1 MRKQTN
7 PIRNIDTKTNI
18 CFLCKSRAY
27 RNPNQNISKWLGWG
41 FTYIITALMAAAIA
55 LTATGAMD
63 VYKGHPRPNP
73 TGLSHWKLGSALMIV
88 AWVLEVAWT
97 CFSLLPSQARRNAPA
112 YWQGTVVCF
121 PVYLFSIMYCS

>member
-1 MRKQTN
+1 
-7 PIRNIDTKTNI
+7 
-18 CFLCKSRAY
+18 
-27 RNPNQNISKWLGWG
+27 
-41 FTYIITALMAAAIA
+41 MAAAIA

-63 VYKGHPRPNP
+63 VYKGQPKPAS
-73 TGLSHWKLGSALMIV
+73 LSHWKLGSALMIV

-121 PVYLFSIMYCS
+121 PVYLFSIINYS